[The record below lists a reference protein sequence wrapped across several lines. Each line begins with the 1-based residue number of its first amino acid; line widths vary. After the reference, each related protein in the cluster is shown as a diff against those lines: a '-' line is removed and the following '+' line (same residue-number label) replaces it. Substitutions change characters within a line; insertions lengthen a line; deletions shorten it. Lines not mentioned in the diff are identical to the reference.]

1 MSEQQLILSE
11 AAPPQGALFD
21 YASLDAESRIVIQQ
35 KTGEI
40 KTIAKRM
47 ARDVVDIG
55 ERLAEIKDRLASS
68 ERFTA
73 WLGAELGWSERA
85 AYYYIAVFQKFAG
98 EDFEIVK
105 IATSALYLLAAPSTP
120 PAAVEQVKRLA
131 REGEKITHT
140 VAKAVVEDAKAAEK
154 RAARDLF
161 EEAEEPEASADA
173 VEPESVE
180 EVDAAKEIKGAPA
193 VAAPAK
199 SAENVK
205 PAPAPKLDAKAK
217 EIEQAWRKSKVNI
230 SLQYLPADSSGRRVM
245 VTIQADG
252 VDPDGRFSKLKHETD
267 VQFIGPLLELLE
279 DYKRALPAKI
289 AAKKAAKAPVKPTSK
304 PAAKAATKGAKK

>member
-55 ERLAEIKDRLASS
+55 ERLAEIKDRLNSS
-68 ERFTA
+68 ERFVA

-98 EDFEIVK
+98 EDFEVAK

-120 PAAVEQVKRLA
+120 PAAVETVKRLT

-140 VAKAVVEDAKAAEK
+140 VAKAVVEEAKVAEK
-154 RAARDLF
+154 RAEGKLF
-161 EEAEEPEASADA
+161 EEPEASADA

-180 EVDAAKEIKGAPA
+180 EVDPVEEIEGTPA

-199 SAENVK
+199 SAGKAK

-289 AAKKAAKAPVKPTSK
+289 AAKKAAKAPAKPASK

>member
-55 ERLAEIKDRLASS
+55 ERLAEIKDRLNSS
-68 ERFTA
+68 ERFVA

-98 EDFEIVK
+98 EDFEVVK

-140 VAKAVVEDAKAAEK
+140 VAKAVVKDAKAAEK

-161 EEAEEPEASADA
+161 GEAEEPEASADA
-173 VEPESVE
+173 AE
-180 EVDAAKEIKGAPA
+180 ENEGTPA

-199 SAENVK
+199 SAGKAK

-252 VDPDGRFSKLKHETD
+252 VAPDGRFSKLKHETD

-279 DYKRALPAKI
+279 DYKRVLPAKI
-289 AAKKAAKAPVKPTSK
+289 AEKKAAKAPAKLASK